1 MNLYRK
7 FRSQLFDDLKGQTHI
22 KQTLKNAIE
31 LQKIA
36 HAYIFSGPRG
46 TGKTSSARIF
56 AKSLNCRKGP
66 CLSPC
71 QTCDHCLQIT
81 AGQSI
86 DVLEID
92 AASHTGVDHIR
103 DLNEKI
109 NFSPVSCLDKLYIID
124 EAHMLSTG
132 AFNALLKTLE
142 EPPLNT
148 LFILATTEA
157 HKIPI
162 TIHSRCHHLHFQ
174 LLANQEIQQQLLDII
189 KAENLTVSSDA
200 LSFIINQAKGSMR
213 DAITLLDQSIAFSGS
228 TISLPTLRSLLGAA
242 DPEHLHQLV
251 DGLIKKQP
259 STVIQSLDTLF
270 KLGLNPLQFL
280 YDFTNDVKEALLINL
295 KMASSKENSIS
306 SQLSCMTT
314 LDIHHLLGIL
324 SQIEIDLKWF
334 SSPDLLI
341 QHRLLSFVFK
351 DVKIPSAHSE
361 QPQKAPSLPPQPPI
375 EKPSSPLSSPTS
387 PKTLSSYDSKKNW
400 QEVLNIIK
408 TERFPLFTIIK
419 DAVLTPISEHCFEL
433 SLKQDF
439 KFFKEK
445 LKEESNQI
453 LIQTTCHKVWGYPIQ
468 IQYEQEPL
476 SSEKPSP
483 AEKTEHPFKNP
494 NMSKSTTI
502 NHIVALFDGTIM
514 S

>member
-7 FRSQLFDDLKGQTHI
+7 FRSQLFDDLKGQDHV

-31 LQKIA
+31 LKKVA

-71 QTCDHCLQIT
+71 QTCDHCVQIT

-103 DLNEKI
+103 DINEKI
-109 NFSPVSCLDKLYIID
+109 NFSPVSCLYKIYIID

-142 EPPLNT
+142 EPPINT
-148 LFILATTEA
+148 IFILATTEA
-157 HKIPI
+157 QKIPV
-162 TIHSRCHHLHFQ
+162 TIHSRCHHLHFR
-174 LLANQEIQQQLLDII
+174 LLQNADIHRQLLDII

-200 LSFIINQAKGSMR
+200 LSFLIKQAKGSMR

-228 TISLPTLRSLLGAA
+228 NISLPLLRSLLGAA
-242 DPEHLHQLV
+242 DPEHLNQLV

-259 STVIQSLDTLF
+259 SNVIQALDTLF
-270 KLGLNPLQFL
+270 QLGLNPIQFL
-280 YDFTNDVKEALLINL
+280 SDFTNDVKEALLINL
-295 KMASSKENSIS
+295 KMASCEPNSLS
-306 SQLSCMTT
+306 SQLSYMTT

-351 DVKIPSAHSE
+351 DTAFSYSSE
-361 QPQKAPSLPPQPPI
+361 MEPKAPLTPTPI
-375 EKPSSPLSSPTS
+375 EKSNPVLNNPISTSEISSSESLF
-387 PKTLSSYDSKKNW
+387 KKNW
-400 QEVLNIIK
+400 QDALAIIK
-408 TERFPLFTIIK
+408 AEKFPLFTILK
-419 DAVLTPISEHCFEL
+419 EAVLTPISEHCFSL

-445 LKEESNQI
+445 LKEEANQI
-453 LIQTTCHKVWGYPIQ
+453 LIQTTCQQIWGYPIQ
-468 IQYEQEPL
+468 IQYEKE
-476 SSEKPSP
+476 SFSFEKASP
-483 AEKTEHPFKNP
+483 VEKIEHPFKKP
-494 NMSKSTTI
+494 TLSKSTAI